1 MLNVQCF
8 WQKLFIDDVQVRH
21 TILNAD
27 VEEDLETQQIQINNI
42 EVDVSLHDERL
53 DSVEDD
59 VDEWDDKIMSLEGA
73 NVDITERLI
82 TVEEILLGT
91 LRYLY

>member
-1 MLNVQCF
+1 MLNVQWF
-8 WQKLFIDDVQVRH
+8 RQKLFIDDVQVRH

-27 VEEDLETQQIQINNI
+27 VEEGLETQQIQINNI

-59 VDEWDDKIMSLEGA
+59 VDKWDDKIMSLEVA
-73 NVDITERLI
+73 NVDITDRII
-82 TVEEILLGT
+82 TVEEILLGKSV
-91 LRYLY
+91 R